1 MYESKLGRR
10 LGCLNWDWYSHIQGV
25 WKPSTNE
32 VRKRFTCPANFIHSG
47 WIARPHLVCLDHVA
61 GKHNVHT
68 YPAPI
73 LVDKMSCLSLFSCE
87 LKSFCIGSIPYVHV
101 SSVNPLCCWSTSR
114 QFLCFFF
121 FLTILISD
129 SNSDISDYLRI
140 NVHNFDIILISSLLI
155 SIIVNYY
162 YQNILFLDI
171 EHMVR
176 NDNIRIIMM
185 SFYHS

>member
-1 MYESKLGRR
+1 MYESKLGRKW
-10 LGCLNWDWYSHIQGV
+10 GCLSWDWYSHIQGV
-25 WKPSTNE
+25 WEPSTNE

-73 LVDKMSCLSLFSCE
+73 LVDKMSSFFCLSLFSCE

-121 FLTILISD
+121 LQFWYPIAILIFPIIWELMS
-129 SNSDISDYLRI
+129 
-140 NVHNFDIILISSLLI
+140 IILIS
-155 SIIVNYY
+155 
-162 YQNILFLDI
+162 FW
-171 EHMVR
+171 
-176 NDNIRIIMM
+176 
-185 SFYHS
+185 YHHY